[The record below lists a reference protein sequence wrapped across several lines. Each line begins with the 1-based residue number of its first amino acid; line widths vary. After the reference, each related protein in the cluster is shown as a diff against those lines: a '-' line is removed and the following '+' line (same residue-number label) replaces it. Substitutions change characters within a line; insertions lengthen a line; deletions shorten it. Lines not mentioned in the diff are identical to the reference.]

1 MTTLP
6 VLPRRS
12 SRGPVFPGPQRDA
25 GAAPASR
32 RVLVVED
39 EFFIADDIAE
49 ALRELGAEVIG
60 PVPRL
65 SEALALIDSAG
76 PIAFAGL
83 DVNLGEDACFLVG
96 DARLARGGPFVFATG
111 YDRSCLPARF
121 RSVPYWEKPFD
132 PRLLAQALREFC
144 DPSNGHS

>member
-6 VLPRRS
+6 DLPRRS
-12 SRGPVFPGPQRDA
+12 PRGSVFPVPQGGA

-65 SEALALIDSAG
+65 SEALNLIESAG
-76 PIAFAGL
+76 PIDFAVL
-83 DVNLGEDACFLVG
+83 DVNLGGEACFLVG
-96 DARLARGGPFVFATG
+96 DALLAQDIPFVFATG
-111 YDRSCLPARF
+111 YDRSFLPARF
-121 RSVPYWEKPFD
+121 RNVPYWEKPFD
-132 PRLLAQALREFC
+132 PRSLAQALRELC
-144 DPSNGHS
+144 EASNGHG